1 MRTNK
6 RYVGKQK
13 RQTEGA
19 SAKIA
24 LLVLG
29 VILLVA
35 GLYFGIKIMAVRNSP
50 DFDLNKTSVYYFVYP
65 VSTSNIETVVGRQI
79 TNKLFIVNGEKR
91 TIYVI
96 DIPPTI
102 FINSK
107 KLDATKASPR
117 DFLTYFIDLLALK
130 PDYSYVVYQKEE
142 FFKKLKVRD
151 MNQLVETYSKRG
163 LKFLDY
169 LSLQSQITAL
179 RPESA
184 ITEAALAKFYYS
196 LGTFSIESV
205 QVPLLTTMPI
215 KITVDGNV
223 YYRTYLDEEKL
234 NELVSI
240 FNK

>member
-196 LGTFSIESV
+196 LGRFSIENV
-205 QVPLLTTMPI
+205 QIPLLTTMPI

>member
-13 RQTEGA
+13 RQTEGT
-19 SAKIA
+19 SAKIV
-24 LLVLG
+24 LLIFAA
-29 VILLVA
+29 ILLVA
-35 GLYFGIKIMAVRNSP
+35 GLYFAIKIMAVRNSP

-65 VSTSNIETVVGRQI
+65 LSTSNIEAVLNKQI
-79 TNKLFIVNGEKR
+79 ANKLFIVNGQKR
-91 TIYVI
+91 TIYMI

-107 KLDATKASPR
+107 KLDGTKASPR
-117 DFLTYFIDLLALK
+117 DFLTYFVDLLAMK
-130 PDYSYVVYQKEE
+130 PDYSYIVYQKEE
-142 FFKKLKVRD
+142 FFRKLKVRD

-196 LGTFSIESV
+196 LGTFSIERV
-205 QVPLLTTMPI
+205 QIPLLTTMPI
-215 KITVDGNV
+215 KITVDGNI

-234 NELVSI
+234 NELVSR
-240 FNK
+240 FK

>member
-1 MRTNK
+1 
-6 RYVGKQK
+6 
-13 RQTEGA
+13 
-19 SAKIA
+19 
-24 LLVLG
+24 
-29 VILLVA
+29 
-35 GLYFGIKIMAVRNSP
+35 MAVRNSP

-163 LKFLDY
+163 LKF
-169 LSLQSQITAL
+169 
-179 RPESA
+179 
-184 ITEAALAKFYYS
+184 
-196 LGTFSIESV
+196 
-205 QVPLLTTMPI
+205 
-215 KITVDGNV
+215 
-223 YYRTYLDEEKL
+223 
-234 NELVSI
+234 
-240 FNK
+240 